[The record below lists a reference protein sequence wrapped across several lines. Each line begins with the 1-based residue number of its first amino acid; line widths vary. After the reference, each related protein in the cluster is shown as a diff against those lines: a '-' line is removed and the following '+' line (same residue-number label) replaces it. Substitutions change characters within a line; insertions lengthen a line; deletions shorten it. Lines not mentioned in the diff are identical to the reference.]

1 MSGVG
6 PLGTVV
12 PMGQVGD
19 SGDALESARQVLAA
33 RDADLADA
41 DRGLADAVA
50 AAHALAVE
58 ALSRIDAIS
67 DDVEAAATDQPKNG
81 PAGARDVSRHLVA
94 KNREVA
100 EVITEAEIAVQA
112 KTVAL
117 RELTGR
123 YRPPA
128 SS

>member
-1 MSGVG
+1 
-6 PLGTVV
+6 
-12 PMGQVGD
+12 MGQVGD

-41 DRGLADAVA
+41 DRALADAVA

-123 YRPPA
+123 YRPSAA
-128 SS
+128 S

>member
-1 MSGVG
+1 MFGVG

-12 PMGQVGD
+12 TMGQVGD
-19 SGDALESARQVLAA
+19 SGGALESARQVLAA

-41 DRGLADAVA
+41 DRALADAVTG
-50 AAHALAVE
+50 AHALAVE
-58 ALSRIDAIS
+58 SLSRIDAIS
-67 DDVEAAATDQPKNG
+67 DDVEAAATDQPKDG

-100 EVITEAEIAVQA
+100 EVVNEAKFAVQA

>member
-41 DRGLADAVA
+41 DRALADAVA

-58 ALSRIDAIS
+58 SLSRIDAIS
-67 DDVEAAATDQPKNG
+67 DDVEAAATDQPKDS

-100 EVITEAEIAVQA
+100 EVVNVAKAAIQA

-117 RELTGR
+117 KELTGR
-123 YRPPA
+123 YRPSA